1 MQRDVPHRC
10 YGMTLGTDRNTA
22 LGCGSGTQNRTSH
35 QSLHRR
41 ASSTPATTNADYARA
56 EMPTIFSM
64 MSLPSLPTSNLVR
77 TECSLGDDHRHRH
90 TGHDHALR
98 IRAFGHHT
106 GSRCA
111 GNPFG
116 VLSWLRSASL
126 RWPYWRSTSG
136 WVVGCCCCTTPRPCH
151 RPPMLRSGC
160 SCKSVSSSGWSR
172 VTPSSVASN
181 VTAVPPPEVWVARI
195 RVNAGH
201 RSVDSRERC
210 RVDTL
215 VFGNHRRGLGCGQCR
230 PLLGVH
236 CR

>member
-106 GSRCA
+106 GSRYA

-126 RWPYWRSTSG
+126 HLTVLAFDLGMGG
-136 WVVGCCCCTTPRPCH
+136 WMLLLYYTETM
-151 RPPMLRSGC
+151 PPATDAAFWMLMQIGI
-160 SCKSVSSSGWSR
+160 V
-172 VTPSSVASN
+172 
-181 VTAVPPPEVWVARI
+181 
-195 RVNAGH
+195 
-201 RSVDSRERC
+201 
-210 RVDTL
+210 
-215 VFGNHRRGLGCGQCR
+215 
-230 PLLGVH
+230 LGVVTGYPVVRRLQRH
-236 CR
+236 RNTPA